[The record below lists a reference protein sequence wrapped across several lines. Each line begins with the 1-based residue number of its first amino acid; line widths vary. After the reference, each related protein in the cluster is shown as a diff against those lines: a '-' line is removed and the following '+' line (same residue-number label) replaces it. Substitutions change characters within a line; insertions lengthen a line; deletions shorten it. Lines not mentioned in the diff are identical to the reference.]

1 MNDYQKNI
9 LFFCRFEKAKE
20 TLPGDVLQ
28 ATAFLSYVGC
38 FTKSYRLDLQ
48 NKYWTP
54 FFKKL
59 NPAIP
64 MVPDLDCMTLLTDD
78 AQIAQWNNEGLP
90 TDKMSTENATIMLSS
105 SRWPLMIDPQLQGI
119 KWVKNKYA
127 DQLTVVRYI
136 IKNVV

>member
-1 MNDYQKNI
+1 M
-9 LFFCRFEKAKE
+9 FFRFEKAKQ

-38 FTKSYRLDLQ
+38 FTKSYRIDLQ

-54 FFKKL
+54 YFKKL
-59 NPAIP
+59 NPKIP

-90 TDKMSTENATIMLSS
+90 TDSMSTENATIMISS

-127 DQLTVVRYI
+127 DQLTVVRSIIYI
-136 IKNVV
+136 YIYFC